1 MSSML
6 SGCSSLTSLNL
17 SNFNT
22 NNVQDMDNM
31 FYYIQKNC
39 NVIYDDIKIKNELN
53 KTEYIGFFMSK
64 LSKFFKIIGN

>member
-1 MSSML
+1 MKSMF
-6 SGCSSLTSLNL
+6 SNCSRLTSLNL

-64 LSKFFKIIGN
+64 LSKFFKIIGH

>member
-1 MSSML
+1 MSNMFFK
-6 SGCSSLTSLNL
+6 CSSLTSLNL

-22 NNVQDMDNM
+22 NNVQDMTYM

-39 NVIYDDIKIKNELN
+39 NIIYDDIKIKNELN

-64 LSKFFKIIGN
+64 FLKIIGH

>member
-1 MSSML
+1 MFSE
-6 SGCSSLTSLNL
+6 CSSLTSLNL

-22 NNVQDMDNM
+22 KNVEDMHNM

-39 NVIYDDIKIKNELN
+39 NIIYDDIKIKNELN

-64 LSKFFKIIGN
+64 LSKFFKNIGY